1 MQLHQLYVKNKIQQQ
16 KKGRKREIKLLFFM
30 QECKEELEAAKP
42 VINEGL
48 DYGKLLL
55 DDDVIN
61 DDVKAEIKKDVND
74 VEYNMDKM
82 EKDNADEQ
90 GR

>member
-1 MQLHQLYVKNKIQQQ
+1 
-16 KKGRKREIKLLFFM
+16 M
-30 QECKEELEAAKP
+30 QECKEELEATKAA
-42 VINEGL
+42 INEGF
-48 DYGKLLL
+48 DDGKLLL
-55 DDDVIN
+55 DDDVID
-61 DDVKAEIKKDVND
+61 DDVKADIKKDVND

>member
-1 MQLHQLYVKNKIQQQ
+1 MIH
-16 KKGRKREIKLLFFM
+16 
-30 QECKEELEAAKP
+30 
-42 VINEGL
+42 EGL

-55 DDDVIN
+55 DDDVI
-61 DDVKAEIKKDVND
+61 DDNVKAEIRKEVND
-74 VEYNMDKM
+74 VEYNLDKM

>member
-1 MQLHQLYVKNKIQQQ
+1 
-16 KKGRKREIKLLFFM
+16 M

-42 VINEGL
+42 VIHEGI
-48 DYGKLLL
+48 DYGKLLIDDEIL
-55 DDDVIN
+55 DDE
-61 DDVKAEIKKDVND
+61 VKASIKKDVND
-74 VEYNMDKM
+74 MEYNLDKM

>member
-1 MQLHQLYVKNKIQQQ
+1 
-16 KKGRKREIKLLFFM
+16 M

-55 DDDVIN
+55 DDDVID
-61 DDVKAEIKKDVND
+61 DDVKADIKKDVND
-74 VEYNMDKM
+74 VEYNMEKM

>member
-1 MQLHQLYVKNKIQQQ
+1 
-16 KKGRKREIKLLFFM
+16 M

-42 VINEGL
+42 VIHEGL

-55 DDDVIN
+55 DDDVID
-61 DDVKAEIKKDVND
+61 DDVKSKIKDDVND
-74 VEYNMDKM
+74 VEYNFDKMDK
-82 EKDNADEQ
+82 DIADEQ

>member
-1 MQLHQLYVKNKIQQQ
+1 MI
-16 KKGRKREIKLLFFM
+16 
-30 QECKEELEAAKP
+30 QECKEELEAAEP
-42 VINEGL
+42 VIHEGL

-55 DDDVIN
+55 DDDVID

-74 VEYNMDKM
+74 VEYNLDKM
-82 EKDNADEQ
+82 EKDNADAQ

>member
-1 MQLHQLYVKNKIQQQ
+1 MLKIVYNNK
-16 KKGRKREIKLLFFM
+16 RKERKEIKFFLFM
-30 QECKEELEAAKP
+30 QECKEELEVVKF
-42 VINEGL
+42 VINEGF

-55 DDDVIN
+55 DDDVID
-61 DDVKAEIKKDVND
+61 DDVKVDIKKDVND

-82 EKDNADEQ
+82 EKDNVDEQ

>member
-1 MQLHQLYVKNKIQQQ
+1 
-16 KKGRKREIKLLFFM
+16 M
-30 QECKEELEAAKP
+30 QECKEELEAAKH
-42 VINEGL
+42 VIHEGL

-55 DDDVIN
+55 DDDVID

-74 VEYNMDKM
+74 VEYNLDKM
-82 EKDNADEQ
+82 EKDNADEL

>member
-1 MQLHQLYVKNKIQQQ
+1 
-16 KKGRKREIKLLFFM
+16 M

-42 VINEGL
+42 VIHEGL

-55 DDDVIN
+55 DDDVID

-74 VEYNMDKM
+74 VEYSLDKM

>member
-1 MQLHQLYVKNKIQQQ
+1 
-16 KKGRKREIKLLFFM
+16 M
-30 QECKEELEAAKP
+30 QECKEELEAAKA

-55 DDDVIN
+55 DDDVID
-61 DDVKAEIKKDVND
+61 DDVKADIKKDVND

>member
-1 MQLHQLYVKNKIQQQ
+1 
-16 KKGRKREIKLLFFM
+16 M

-42 VINEGL
+42 VIYEGL

-55 DDDVIN
+55 DDDVID
-61 DDVKAEIKKDVND
+61 DDVKSKIKDDVND
-74 VEYNMDKM
+74 VEYNFDKMDK
-82 EKDNADEQ
+82 DIADEQ

>member
-1 MQLHQLYVKNKIQQQ
+1 
-16 KKGRKREIKLLFFM
+16 M

-42 VINEGL
+42 VIHEGL
-48 DYGKLLL
+48 DYGKQLL
-55 DDDVIN
+55 DDDVID

-74 VEYNMDKM
+74 VEYNLDKM

>member
-1 MQLHQLYVKNKIQQQ
+1 
-16 KKGRKREIKLLFFM
+16 M
-30 QECKEELEAAKP
+30 QECKEELAAAKP

-74 VEYNMDKM
+74 VEYNLDKM

>member
-1 MQLHQLYVKNKIQQQ
+1 
-16 KKGRKREIKLLFFM
+16 M
-30 QECKEELEAAKP
+30 QECKEELQAATP
-42 VINEGL
+42 VIQEGL

-55 DDDVIN
+55 DDDVID
-61 DDVKAEIKKDVND
+61 DDVKGAIKKDVED
-74 VEYNMDKM
+74 VEYNLEKM

>member
-1 MQLHQLYVKNKIQQQ
+1 
-16 KKGRKREIKLLFFM
+16 M
-30 QECKEELEAAKP
+30 QECKVELEAAKS
-42 VINEGL
+42 VIHEGL

-55 DDDVIN
+55 DDNVID

-74 VEYNMDKM
+74 VEYNLDKM
-82 EKDNADEQ
+82 EKDNADKQ

>member
-1 MQLHQLYVKNKIQQQ
+1 
-16 KKGRKREIKLLFFM
+16 M
-30 QECKEELEAAKP
+30 QECKEELEAATP
-42 VINEGL
+42 VIQEGL

-55 DDDVIN
+55 DDDVID
-61 DDVKAEIKKDVND
+61 DDVKAVIKKDVED
-74 VEYNMDKM
+74 VEYNLEKM

>member
-1 MQLHQLYVKNKIQQQ
+1 
-16 KKGRKREIKLLFFM
+16 M
-30 QECKEELEAAKP
+30 QECKEELEAATP
-42 VINEGL
+42 VIQEGL

-55 DDDVIN
+55 DDDVID
-61 DDVKAEIKKDVND
+61 DDVKAAIKKDVED
-74 VEYNMDKM
+74 VEYNLEKM

>member
-1 MQLHQLYVKNKIQQQ
+1 
-16 KKGRKREIKLLFFM
+16 M
-30 QECKEELEAAKP
+30 QECKEELEVVKF
-42 VINEGL
+42 VINEGF

-55 DDDVIN
+55 DDDVID
-61 DDVKAEIKKDVND
+61 DDVKVDIKKDVND

-82 EKDNADEQ
+82 EKDNVDEQ

>member
-1 MQLHQLYVKNKIQQQ
+1 
-16 KKGRKREIKLLFFM
+16 M
-30 QECKEELEAAKP
+30 QECKEELEVVKV
-42 VINEGL
+42 VINEGF

-55 DDDVIN
+55 DDDVID
-61 DDVKAEIKKDVND
+61 DDVKVDIKKDVND

-82 EKDNADEQ
+82 EKDNVDEQ

>member
-1 MQLHQLYVKNKIQQQ
+1 
-16 KKGRKREIKLLFFM
+16 M

-42 VINEGL
+42 AINEGL

-55 DDDVIN
+55 DDDVID
-61 DDVKAEIKKDVND
+61 DDVKADIKKDVND

>member
-1 MQLHQLYVKNKIQQQ
+1 
-16 KKGRKREIKLLFFM
+16 M
-30 QECKEELEAAKP
+30 QECKEELEAAKA

-55 DDDVIN
+55 DDDVID
-61 DDVKAEIKKDVND
+61 DDVQADIKKDVND

>member
-1 MQLHQLYVKNKIQQQ
+1 M
-16 KKGRKREIKLLFFM
+16 
-30 QECKEELEAAKP
+30 EAAKP
-42 VINEGL
+42 VIHEGL

-55 DDDVIN
+55 DDDVI
-61 DDVKAEIKKDVND
+61 DVDKKAEINKDVND
-74 VEYNMDKM
+74 VEYNLKKM

>member
-1 MQLHQLYVKNKIQQQ
+1 
-16 KKGRKREIKLLFFM
+16 M
-30 QECKEELEAAKP
+30 QECKVVLEAAKP
-42 VINEGL
+42 VIHEGL

-55 DDDVIN
+55 NDNVID

-74 VEYNMDKM
+74 VEYNLDKM
-82 EKDNADEQ
+82 EKDNADKQ